1 MAPGTRRANRSGYAE
16 HDDFEGL
23 PVRQWRQEWISVAPP
38 QQQEQTQQND
48 IWSIDLPH
56 GMPKDSHLLPAHSQE
71 LLAAARSGRLYKRP
85 APAEEE
91 EADADAAPE
100 KPEKKEEDISARG
113 FSVKVWKQLPRNIDT
128 ASTSHL
134 AKRQKNTVTIAS
146 RTVEE
151 RVQGPTVTR
160 ATVRRLDAAGNPYT
174 EEVTLSDSQP
184 VQGEIV
190 STRIEPA
197 PARGT
202 EPLATTPV
210 PNRRRPP
217 PPKRKAKAG
226 PGRGKKKIKNP
237 PPEIGAPPVAPVAG
251 ADGAAPAAPVKPENP
266 AEAAI
271 KQEREDSANQD
282 SPMLDADDDDD
293 EDGDDDEGDEGEE
306 GDGTPAADSQ
316 ANVENNKP
324 QDHEMTDAVATTT
337 TESAP
342 VPPPAPAPA
351 PAAPPAALGNDEPD
365 VVMQNDSLEPLQN
378 PANLLPPTILT
389 SGESRP
395 EGSPLKNVL
404 IPSPTKEVDQEQL
417 LKEAID
423 APLAGGDQPREP
435 ELTEENLAEALKDP
449 TGKDGEPHFKGLE
462 EEDILQA
469 AINAPFAPGQ
479 QLPVGPGAEPAGS
492 TVAEPPSTIVG
503 EAPEATADRDV
514 PMLEPTDSEA
524 LLPPPPEEVG
534 NIATTPPGNSGEPS
548 TSVAGSDTKPSMDI
562 QAGEEAVP
570 QRPLLAQND
579 TGLTED
585 SIIPDDSA
593 SIAAPMSD
601 ITDVPAVAPSVV
613 EPPPEPAAETT
624 IQEPAEEET
633 KQPTPP
639 QPEIKKES
647 APPGEELSRH
657 SSPNLLDSLMNKLDR
672 QSAESERKK
681 QEESSVEAPEPLPE
695 AVPQVPEVPTEAIS
709 EPPTDL
715 PESIPEPPA
724 APDVEPTAESSPVP
738 AAETAPEPIA
748 ETATEPAVES
758 AAESIVEPTSEP
770 AAVEFSAEPIAEP
783 LAEPASEVP
792 PESTLIPTGAPEG
805 PGDEAMVTDDAE
817 PADPVL
823 EAPEVEKP
831 TEEAAADPEPM
842 AVEEEQSEQPPK
854 QD

>member
-48 IWSIDLPH
+48 VWSIDLPH

-85 APAEEE
+85 APVEEE

-151 RVQGPTVTR
+151 RVQGPTITR
-160 ATVRRLDAAGNPYT
+160 ATVRRVDAAGNPYT
-174 EEVTLSDSQP
+174 EEVTLSDGQP

-197 PARGT
+197 PTRGT

-237 PPEIGAPPVAPVAG
+237 PLETGAAPVAPVAG
-251 ADGAAPAAPVKPENP
+251 ADGAAPAAPAKPENP

-306 GDGTPAADSQ
+306 GEGTPAADSQ

-324 QDHEMTDAVATTT
+324 QDHEMTDAAATTT

-342 VPPPAPAPA
+342 VPPPAPVPA

-365 VVMQNDSLEPLQN
+365 VVMQNDFLEPVEN
-378 PANLLPPTILT
+378 PANLVPPAILT
-389 SGESRP
+389 PGGSRP

-423 APLAGGDQPREP
+423 APLAGDDKPQEP
-435 ELTEENLAEALKDP
+435 ELTEENLAEALRDP
-449 TGKDGEPHFKGLE
+449 TGKDEEPHFEKLD

-479 QLPVGPGAEPAGS
+479 QLPIGSGAEPAGS

-503 EAPEATADRDV
+503 EAPEVAADRDV

-524 LLPPPPEEVG
+524 LLPPPHEEVG
-534 NIATTPPGNSGEPS
+534 NIATTPPGNSVEQS
-548 TSVAGSDTKPSMDI
+548 NSVPGSDTKPSMDLE
-562 QAGEEAVP
+562 AGEEAVP
-570 QRPLLAQND
+570 RRPLLAQND

-585 SIIPDDSA
+585 SIRPDDSA
-593 SIAAPMSD
+593 SVTAPMSD
-601 ITDVPAVAPSVV
+601 ITDVPAAAPSVV
-613 EPPPEPAAETT
+613 SPPPEPAAETT

-633 KQPTPP
+633 KQSTPP
-639 QPEIKKES
+639 QPEIKEES
-647 APPGEELSRH
+647 APPGEDISQH
-657 SSPNLLDSLMNKLDR
+657 SSPNLLDALMDNLDR
-672 QSAESERKK
+672 QSAENESKK
-681 QEESSVEAPEPLPE
+681 QEEPYVEAPEPLPE

-715 PESIPEPPA
+715 PETIPEPTASPV
-724 APDVEPTAESSPVP
+724 VEPTTESAPEP
-738 AAETAPEPIA
+738 AAETAS
-748 ETATEPAVES
+748 ETAAEPTTELTTEPVTES
-758 AAESIVEPTSEP
+758 TTEP
-770 AAVEFSAEPIAEP
+770 AVEFSAEPIAEP

-792 PESTLIPTGAPEG
+792 PESTLIPTEAPEG
-805 PGDEAMVTDDAE
+805 PGDEAMVMDDAE

-831 TEEAAADPEPM
+831 MEEAPAVPEPV
-842 AVEEEQSEQPPK
+842 AAEEEKSEQPPK